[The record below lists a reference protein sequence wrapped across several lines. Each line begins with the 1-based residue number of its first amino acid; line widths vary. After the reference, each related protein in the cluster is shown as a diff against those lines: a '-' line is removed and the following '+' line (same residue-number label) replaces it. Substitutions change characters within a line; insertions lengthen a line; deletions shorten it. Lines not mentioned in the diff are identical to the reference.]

1 MSKKLPNKI
10 DIFVTSA
17 DYNDNSTTHLTTIKS
32 THTEEEI
39 RAAYFKGAAIIGV
52 DVVERKRNGEVLD
65 SDDLDKYENA
75 GIDINGEPD
84 EKGCIDVNIDDWW
97 YLHFYISTAE
107 KGDPSIEWDNARP
120 NQHLYI

>member
-10 DIFVTSA
+10 DIFIA
-17 DYNDNSTTHLTTIKS
+17 NRCDDSTYYLTTIKS
-32 THTEEEI
+32 THTEDEI

-52 DVVERKRNGEVLD
+52 NIIDRRGSEEVLD

-84 EKGCIDVNIDDWW
+84 EKGCIDVSENDWW
-97 YLHFYISTAE
+97 YLHFYMSTAE
-107 KGDPSIEWDNARP
+107 KGDPSIEWDRARP